1 MSKYL
6 TKSTTSAT
14 EEIINVGNKKT
25 LCHRIRC
32 TAQILSAN
40 ITIHVI
46 FKEKS
51 QHAVLA
57 FKHAEKVEL
66 EAAV

>member
-1 MSKYL
+1 ML
-6 TKSTTSAT
+6 
-14 EEIINVGNKKT
+14 V
-25 LCHRIRC
+25 IRKLFVIEYD
-32 TAQILSAN
+32 AQHKLSAN

-57 FKHAEKVEL
+57 FKHAETVEL